1 MIGGSFVIETIFSWP
16 GLGKLFY
23 EGLSVPDLPLVQGLF
38 VMFSAAVIL
47 MNLVSDLIYPLIDPR
62 VRP

>member
-1 MIGGSFVIETIFSWP
+1 M
-16 GLGKLFY
+16 
-23 EGLSVPDLPLVQGLF
+23 PDLPLVQGLF
-38 VMFSAAVIL
+38 VIFSAAVIL